1 MNFWPLAVFSVCAVA
16 SVSLAAEIPQ
26 EVQALDRI
34 YQKRCTQ
41 ACVPHIAAFTQKA
54 LVLQKKCVQRSDFE
68 GAKVIHD
75 GLEELKKN
83 NFDWRLVKETC
94 QISIPRDGWY
104 GSVANMIHKLDAEGN
119 HYDIQEFRKK
129 FKNTGEKVNTELT
142 GPDLIVFTGAP
153 NRLWLII
160 DSRTIF
166 EIYTNNIV
174 ARLIHDSSKE
184 GTNVGSADEIKDA
197 EWLQMQN
204 DLKKRCFQACSEITK
219 KYIQAL
225 DKLKLKLSADGDMTA
240 AVAVHEYAKRLES
253 GNLSPERDRSLK
265 TFEGNWKDGS
275 GLTYRFNGRGEGTV
289 KKSNGTTDFTMTPVR
304 SSPHGDFHYFN
315 VSSGGSRIATRVADK
330 VYIIMQDGRKDWL
343 RVCKRIGK

>member
-41 ACVPHIAAFTQKA
+41 ACAPHIAAFTQKA

-153 NRLWLII
+153 NRLWLVI

-166 EIYTNNIV
+166 
-174 ARLIHDSSKE
+174 
-184 GTNVGSADEIKDA
+184 
-197 EWLQMQN
+197 
-204 DLKKRCFQACSEITK
+204 
-219 KYIQAL
+219 
-225 DKLKLKLSADGDMTA
+225 
-240 AVAVHEYAKRLES
+240 
-253 GNLSPERDRSLK
+253 
-265 TFEGNWKDGS
+265 
-275 GLTYRFNGRGEGTV
+275 
-289 KKSNGTTDFTMTPVR
+289 
-304 SSPHGDFHYFN
+304 
-315 VSSGGSRIATRVADK
+315 
-330 VYIIMQDGRKDWL
+330 
-343 RVCKRIGK
+343 

>member
-41 ACVPHIAAFTQKA
+41 ACAPHIAAFTQKA

-153 NRLWLII
+153 NRLWLVI

-289 KKSNGTTDFTMTPVR
+289 KKSITVLL
-304 SSPHGDFHYFN
+304 
-315 VSSGGSRIATRVADK
+315 I
-330 VYIIMQDGRKDWL
+330 L
-343 RVCKRIGK
+343 R